1 MTLANSMEHLLKS
14 AISSFQTMVPVSIT
28 IETTSSPSADSIF
41 TSQHVHIG
49 LTGDVSGSLII
60 KGEESTFSRL
70 AQSMFGMEVEGAMLQ
85 SFTCELG
92 NMIAGNLATE
102 ATNAQVSLDITTPS
116 LYDEEPI
123 AHHTALLVSLP
134 LKFQNSGYLHVS
146 ISTD

>member
-28 IETTSSPSADSIF
+28 IESTSIPSADSIF

-60 KGEESTFSRL
+60 KGEESTFSSL

-85 SFTCELG
+85 SFTCELS

-116 LYDEEPI
+116 LYEEPI
-123 AHHTALLVSLP
+123 AHHTAVLVSLP

-146 ISTD
+146 ISAD

>member
-1 MTLANSMEHLLKS
+1 MTLANSLEHLLKS

-28 IETTSSPSADSIF
+28 IESASLPSTDSIF
-41 TSQHVHIG
+41 TIQHVHIG

-60 KGEESTFSRL
+60 KGEESTFSNL

-116 LYDEEPI
+116 LYENAI
-123 AHHTALLVSLP
+123 AHNTDVLVSLP

-146 ISTD
+146 ISAD

>member
-1 MTLANSMEHLLKS
+1 MTLANSLEYLLKS

-28 IETTSSPSADSIF
+28 IESTYSPSSDSIF
-41 TSQHVHIG
+41 AIQHVHIG

-60 KGEESTFSRL
+60 KGEERTFSNL
-70 AQSMFGMEVEGAMLQ
+70 ARSMFGMEVEGAMLQ

-116 LYDEEPI
+116 FNEEPI
-123 AHHTALLVSLP
+123 IHNTAMLVSLP
-134 LKFQNSGYLHVS
+134 LKFQDSGYLHVS
-146 ISTD
+146 ISAH